1 MRIISL
7 WLFAIMI
14 MFTPLIGLAEEPVVA
29 DAAATVATEAAA
41 VAVEAE
47 VPVKE
52 VIEQALK
59 VITDWKDLGWKA
71 GLLALITLLLSTL
84 KVSLLR
90 TWLWDKLGDMKV
102 FAAPVLGM
110 IAVFLSMQEFSWAGA
125 LTGFT
130 TGMGAI
136 ALHQMLDALKKRP
149 ALGAIP
155 RMIIDFLSSILKAP
169 PKKT

>member
-1 MRIISL
+1 MKSL
-7 WLFAIMI
+7 SFWLLAIMI
-14 MFTPLIGLAEEPVVA
+14 MFAPMIGLANDPVVVV
-29 DAAATVATEAAA
+29 DAAEAVTVAA
-41 VAVEAE
+41 EAE
-47 VPVKE
+47 VPIKE
-52 VIEQALK
+52 IIAQAAK
-59 VITDWKDLGWKA
+59 IITDWKELGWKA

-90 TWLWDKLGDMKV
+90 TWLWDKLGDLKV

-136 ALHQMLDALKKRP
+136 AFHQMLDALKKRP

-155 RMIIDFLSSILKAP
+155 RTIIYFLSSILKAP